1 MSKHNAT
8 QSLLS
13 KQLDKRPKNE
23 ITNDISPN
31 TSKSNVDIEKL
42 SNSPDLPQCLQA
54 IKDQNSQPPIV
65 STSMNVCNE
74 FTTNVGYFVPKK
86 EIVLNSN
93 KITDTMK
100 YKLLEMTYIPS
111 DNFVY
116 PFRYT

>member
-1 MSKHNAT
+1 
-8 QSLLS
+8 
-13 KQLDKRPKNE
+13 
-23 ITNDISPN
+23 
-31 TSKSNVDIEKL
+31 
-42 SNSPDLPQCLQA
+42 
-54 IKDQNSQPPIV
+54 
-65 STSMNVCNE
+65 MNVCNE

-100 YKLLEMTYIPS
+100 YKLLEMTNIPS